1 MRDKDSLKKAVK
13 ISNPKTLDFQVARTS
28 LLPGILKTIASNK
41 NMPLPLK
48 LFEISD
54 VVVKDDN
61 YGIEFLNLSS
71 SFLSSEILI
80 LFFPSP
86 SIVNAD
92 VRARN
97 ERYLS
102 AIYYHKNSGFE
113 IIHGLLDRIM
123 QVLEIPMKTNEST
136 NTTVGYYYYLRAK
149 NDPRFLNN
157 RCAEVLINEQ
167 IIGIIGVVHPEVVGN
182 FELAMPCSALE
193 LSIQNIY

>member
-1 MRDKDSLKKAVK
+1 
-13 ISNPKTLDFQVARTS
+13 
-28 LLPGILKTIASNK
+28 
-41 NMPLPLK
+41 
-48 LFEISD
+48 
-54 VVVKDDN
+54 
-61 YGIEFLNLSS
+61 
-71 SFLSSEILI
+71 
-80 LFFPSP
+80 
-86 SIVNAD
+86 
-92 VRARN
+92 
-97 ERYLS
+97 
-102 AIYYHKNSGFE
+102 
-113 IIHGLLDRIM
+113 M